1 MENNNRMRRQFAA
14 MLAVLW
20 MGGAC
25 QHEASKSQG
34 IQEDYLAYVPARIAV
49 TPCRLLPQGV
59 VSEDFK
65 PTNLPAEMT
74 TGICAQVDKFVLQ
87 GFEEQP
93 FMKGLTP
100 AIVQELLNR
109 SGNSDLLGQLDG
121 IWGQAAVNCEECENL
136 TDLYKKKLVTNARWQ
151 IWLDQ
156 LSKSAANADAVLIPV
171 LTYAARRET
180 TERGLKINDI
190 GAQVVILLI
199 DTAKGDLI
207 WNGVR
212 EANVAN
218 RKLMSPSGEVKVEPP
233 TLDLLMPRLL
243 ANDIWREFPGRQFL

>member
-1 MENNNRMRRQFAA
+1 MGTNNRIRRQFAA
-14 MLAVLW
+14 LLALLW
-20 MGGAC
+20 VAGAC
-25 QHEASKSQG
+25 QHDGSKSQG

-49 TPCRLLPQGV
+49 TPCRLIPQGV
-59 VSEDFK
+59 VSEDLK

-74 TGICAQVDKFVLQ
+74 AGICAQVDKFVLQ
-87 GFEEQP
+87 GFEGQP

-100 AIVQELLNR
+100 SVVQELLNR
-109 SGNSDLLGQLDG
+109 SGNPDLLSQLDG
-121 IWGQAAVNCEECENL
+121 IWGQAAINCEECESL
-136 TDLYKKKLVTNARWQ
+136 TDLYKKKLLTNARWQ

-156 LSKSAANADAVLIPV
+156 LSKSAANADALLVPF
-171 LTYAARRET
+171 LTYAARNET

-190 GAQVVILLI
+190 GAQVVVLLI

-207 WNGVR
+207 WSGVR

-218 RKLMSPSGEVKVEPP
+218 RKLMSPSGEVKVEAPP
-233 TLDLLMPRLL
+233 LDLLMPRLL